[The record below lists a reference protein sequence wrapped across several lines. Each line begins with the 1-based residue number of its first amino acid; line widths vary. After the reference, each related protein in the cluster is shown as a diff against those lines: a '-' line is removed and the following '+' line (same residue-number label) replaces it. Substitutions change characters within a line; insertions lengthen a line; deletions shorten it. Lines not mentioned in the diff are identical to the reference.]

1 MTEWSRTAT
10 QQTRKKS
17 SVTRL
22 TSLQSSESNNTSG
35 SSSCLVSDSS
45 DQSNGISKWQT
56 TPSFLEHTHDLIFSN
71 WDQEFAQKCFIVFIC
86 IWQVVHF
93 KTGLSQLMKTR
104 IWMWPKMRSTVST
117 ETSKRRTR
125 LLRVLVFLGFCMW
138 YKMINMSLCL
148 CYCVWNLC
156 LKLES
161 WVV

>member
-22 TSLQSSESNNTSG
+22 TSLQSSQSNNTSG
-35 SSSCLVSDSS
+35 SSSCLVSDAS
-45 DQSNGISKWQT
+45 DQINGISKWQT
-56 TPSFLEHTHDLIFSN
+56 TPNFLEHTPDLIFSN
-71 WDQEFAQKCFIVFIC
+71 WDQEFAQKCFIVCIC

-104 IWMWPKMRSTVST
+104 IWMWSKMRSTVSK

-125 LLRVLVFLGFCMW
+125 LLKVLVFWGFCMW
-138 YKMINMSLCL
+138 YKMIHMSLI
-148 CYCVWNLC
+148 CYCFWNLC

-161 WVV
+161 